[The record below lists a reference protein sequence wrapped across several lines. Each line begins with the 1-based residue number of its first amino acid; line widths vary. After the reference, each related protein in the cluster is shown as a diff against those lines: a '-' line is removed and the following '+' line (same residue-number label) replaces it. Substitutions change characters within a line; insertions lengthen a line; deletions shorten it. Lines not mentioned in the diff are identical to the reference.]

1 MANSVQKEKA
11 LARRRMLALRRAVPE
26 ETRQKAAVHAAG
38 NFFSLPEAVEAACV
52 MVYLT
57 YRSELPTEPLVEE
70 LRRRNVRVCA
80 PRIQPDGTME
90 AADYP
95 HGCKLSPGP
104 YEILQPLE
112 TEALPLEALDVVVV
126 PGVAFDESGY
136 RLGFGKGYYDR
147 FLAQPKVRAVKVGLA
162 FDFQVLPEIPHTPDD
177 AAVDVIATEKR
188 VIRTRP
194 QKR

>member
-1 MANSVQKEKA
+1 
-11 LARRRMLALRRAVPE
+11 MLALRRAVPE
-26 ETRQKAAVHAAG
+26 EARLEAAVRAAE
-38 NFFSLPEAVEAACV
+38 NFFSLPEAAEAACV

-70 LRRRNVRVCA
+70 LRRRNVRVCV
-80 PRIQPDGTME
+80 PRIRPDGTME

-95 HGCKLSPGP
+95 RGCKLHPGP
-104 YEILQPLE
+104 YEIPQPLE
-112 TEALPLEALDVVVV
+112 TEALPLETLDVVVV

-147 FLAQPKVRAVKVGLA
+147 FLARPEVRAVKVGLA
-162 FDFQVLPEIPHTPDD
+162 FDFQVLPEIPHAPGD
-177 AAVDVIATEKR
+177 AAVDAIATEKR